1 MAYAL
6 QAGKRAIGLLIG
18 ITATLAIS
26 VAFVGRVIDVRP
38 FVIDCL
44 CVTVAEYGMSTPTG
58 DLPCLT
64 PNCLPPRVHLVRPR
78 TGRLCPA
85 ISGTSQKIANRRNRV
100 AISFSKMLMTNW

>member
-78 TGRLCPA
+78 TGRVSVPVFYCPPDPDPQALCDVRE
-85 ISGTSQKIANRRNRV
+85 RRER
-100 AISFSKMLMTNW
+100 I